1 MTPEQLTKLKEQLR
15 QRIGWLDGVMR
26 NARQE
31 DQMYNYMFYDGEV
44 LAYYHFLHLLDG
56 IELEQKELQ

>member
-1 MTPEQLTKLKEQLR
+1 MTPEQLARLKD
-15 QRIGWLDGVMR
+15 RIRRRISCLEDIMR

-31 DQMYNYMFYDGEV
+31 DQMYNYMFYDGEI